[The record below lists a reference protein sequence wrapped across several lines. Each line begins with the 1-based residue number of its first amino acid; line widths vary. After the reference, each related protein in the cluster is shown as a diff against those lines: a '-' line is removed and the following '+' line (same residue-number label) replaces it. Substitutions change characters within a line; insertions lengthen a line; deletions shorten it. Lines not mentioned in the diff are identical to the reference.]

1 MKPRLFL
8 IAATAL
14 LLQVA
19 PSWSASEAAKSSGL
33 PRGGDDRP
41 EGVRDDP
48 AHLCP
53 PTLEPPIPPIPTTV
67 QQALEYISMLYP
79 GSAADPGAVMQT
91 VPGVMD
97 YLDKKKRESYYEE
110 VKTFKT
116 NLDVVRECRCE
127 NSLMTLDVAK
137 ARVAAAR
144 GPADQAV
151 ADRRLKLAMDQKKS
165 DCDVSGDANP
175 SRRPLRTSGVSE
187 PGGGRSQIAGPPS
200 LAPSKATTAGHDHNG
215 PAGAN
220 VLSTT
225 PWDVRVIQAA

>member
-1 MKPRLFL
+1 MQPRLFL
-8 IAATAL
+8 IAAIAL

-19 PSWSASEAAKSSGL
+19 PSWSASEAAKSSAL
-33 PRGGDDRP
+33 PQGGDDRP
-41 EGVRDDP
+41 EGVRGDP

-53 PTLEPPIPPIPTTV
+53 PTLDPPIPPIPTTI
-67 QQALEYISMLYP
+67 QQALEYISLLYP

-144 GPADQAV
+144 GPADQAD

-165 DCDVSGDANP
+165 DCDVSGDANNFHHVGP
-175 SRRPLRTSGVSE
+175 SE
-187 PGGGRSQIAGPPS
+187 PAAS
-200 LAPSKATTAGHDHNG
+200 LNPEGVEVK
-215 PAGAN
+215 
-220 VLSTT
+220 
-225 PWDVRVIQAA
+225 